1 MPSIIFKRHMPNCS
15 RKSTLFKKAESVPSG
30 MVFAVAL
37 LVAVLTG
44 ADILLTKRQIN
55 VSHSPDHEQIVY
67 DGTMTMPG
75 ISEVAGA
82 DAQTDTVQELTT
94 KNWDEAVAF
103 LGYVPEMPTW
113 IPDGWVLDEYY
124 CAISKAF
131 RYSTS
136 PILVRNS
143 MNISHIPSNIIIAA
157 NRYMVL
163 LSKMK
168 LDMKRSQ
175 QQVSSFISQATQA
188 AASSFGMTIPM
199 STVLP
204 VLLPQMT

>member
-1 MPSIIFKRHMPNCS
+1 
-15 RKSTLFKKAESVPSG
+15 
-30 MVFAVAL
+30 
-37 LVAVLTG
+37 
-44 ADILLTKRQIN
+44 
-55 VSHSPDHEQIVY
+55 
-67 DGTMTMPG
+67 
-75 ISEVAGA
+75 
-82 DAQTDTVQELTT
+82 
-94 KNWDEAVAF
+94 
-103 LGYVPEMPTW
+103 
-113 IPDGWVLDEYY
+113 
-124 CAISKAF
+124 
-131 RYSTS
+131 
-136 PILVRNS
+136 